1 MQKVTGDLSFQAVS
15 HSAAFSEESL
25 HQSTRRNCVSRRTP
39 TRLVA
44 MLHTVRYM
52 LIDNDFVHVY
62 SFDFSKA
69 FHTVRHAPLTSKL
82 AQLELPDSI
91 YWAVDF
97 LDNHAHCI
105 H

>member
-62 SFDFSKA
+62 SFDLILKGVPYGPACAADEQTGPAGVAGQHLLGRGLS
-69 FHTVRHAPLTSKL
+69 R
-82 AQLELPDSI
+82 
-91 YWAVDF
+91 
-97 LDNHAHCI
+97 
-105 H
+105 